1 MDWRFECKKCE
12 KEVEFPEGIVD
23 EKKIIEITTFI
34 KHHKKHGIF
43 AWSSMTPRKG
53 CKGYHDVEEFYKE

>member
-1 MDWRFECKKCE
+1 MKIECKKCD
-12 KEVEFPEGIVD
+12 KEVEFPEGLID

-43 AWSSMTPRKG
+43 AWHQVLDQTIPFRSKFGR
-53 CKGYHDVEEFYKE
+53 